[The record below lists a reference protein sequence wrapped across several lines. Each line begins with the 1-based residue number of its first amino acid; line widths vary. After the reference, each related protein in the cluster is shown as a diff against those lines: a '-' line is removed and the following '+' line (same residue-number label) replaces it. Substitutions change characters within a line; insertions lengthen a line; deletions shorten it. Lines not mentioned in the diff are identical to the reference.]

1 MTIEAL
7 PSPRN
12 YQNLDN
18 IAEYRPTLDELMAG
32 KVNKKEDAEA
42 PPAEDKRKGKVSV
55 VYLLVLNHAT
65 KYCSINTFFL

>member
-55 VYLLVLNHAT
+55 SYI
-65 KYCSINTFFL
+65 SFLKSC